1 MEIRAARPE
10 DTEIIARFN
19 EQLASE
25 TEGLVLDPFVIR
37 AGVRALLQDP
47 AKGRYF
53 VAATNGKVVGQIMH
67 TYEWSDWRNAWF
79 WWIQSVYVAPESRA
93 QGVFKA
99 LHRHLEMLA
108 SSTGSICGLRL
119 YVEDGNQRAQEV
131 YTRLGL
137 KMAGYRVMATPDI
150 LGEQ

>member
-1 MEIRAARPE
+1 MLCSNVSACGVSGELEVSGACVQVVE
-10 DTEIIARFN
+10 
-19 EQLASE
+19 
-25 TEGLVLDPFVIR
+25 LDPLVIR
-37 AGVRALLQDP
+37 AGVRALLEDP

-53 VAATNGKVVGQIMH
+53 VAETGGKVVGQIMH

-99 LHRHLEMLA
+99 LHRHLEMMA
-108 SSTGSICGLRL
+108 SSTGGICGLRL